1 MVIEDY
7 NFNVNVEN
15 IQSPVIQEVTEVH
28 NIPNMHDLSNQF
40 VYKLMFIPQLGI
52 SVILCRKEIFIFN
65 QTDYSL
71 QKYDFKQMAMR
82 PNLVPFCNYDHDSKM
97 LNLVVSSTEKGQ
109 QSLLYI
115 LSFMISEDKNGHTIV
130 PISKVLV
137 HPSILQSAVNLISI
151 EFLLSPGESLSII
164 V

>member
-1 MVIEDY
+1 
-7 NFNVNVEN
+7 
-15 IQSPVIQEVTEVH
+15 
-28 NIPNMHDLSNQF
+28 
-40 VYKLMFIPQLGI
+40 
-52 SVILCRKEIFIFN
+52 
-65 QTDYSL
+65 
-71 QKYDFKQMAMR
+71 
-82 PNLVPFCNYDHDSKM
+82 M